1 VTPQDTKSIAMDVL
15 RHRVMITYEAEAEEK
30 TSEDI
35 VRQILD
41 SVDVP

>member
-1 VTPQDTKSIAMDVL
+1 MDVL
-15 RHRVMITYEAEAEEK
+15 RHRVMITSEAEAEEK

-41 SVDVP
+41 RVDVP